1 MRAARLSGRVVAGG
15 ASVSTAVV
23 ELRNGAGDV
32 VDQIQ
37 VNDAGEFTYH
47 LSTGTWQLQ
56 AWDNEGRRGRAEI
69 SVSEGESKTIDL
81 DLASGGAS

>member
-1 MRAARLSGRVVAGG
+1 MRAARLSGRVVTGG
-15 ASVSTAVV
+15 AAVTTAVV

-47 LSTGTWQLQ
+47 LSSGTWRLH
-56 AWDNEGRRGRAEI
+56 AGDNEGRRGRAEF

-81 DLASGGAS
+81 DLAPGEAS